1 MLLENENFMNY
12 EEEKKFITSPY
23 NKLSYYIPGKGITVD
38 EDGNIRFLPLGDI
51 SEFIYGQDIEPEY
64 LFDEYQLT
72 AEEKEKIRELQKLNA
87 ELEPKGISAVYMRKE
102 NSKSFVFITTDD
114 KPELFYK
121 ISVDDIGNAVK
132 EKLPRTAANT
142 LENAYEIKL

>member
-1 MLLENENFMNY
+1 MSLENENLMNY

-23 NKLSYYIPGKGITVD
+23 NKLSYYIPGKGITID

-72 AEEKEKIRELQKLNA
+72 AEEKEKIRELQKLDAN
-87 ELEPKGISAVYMRKE
+87 LEPKGISAVYMRKE
-102 NSKSFVFITTDD
+102 NSKSFVFITTEDN
-114 KPELFYK
+114 PEVYYK
-121 ISVDDIGNAVK
+121 ITAADVGNADK
-132 EKLPRTAANT
+132 EKLPRAAANT
-142 LENAYEIKL
+142 LENAYEIKI